1 MNIIAGI
8 VFLPLGKALGKILN
22 IIVNIL
28 IYISKITA
36 KIPLSFFTIKTP
48 SIVVLIEYYILV
60 YCVLKKK
67 KIKEMFIITIITII
81 ILNAISLI
89 PGSLEIHMVDVGQ
102 RRLHGYKNTS

>member
-1 MNIIAGI
+1 M
-8 VFLPLGKALGKILN
+8 VFLALGKALGKFLN

-36 KIPLSFFTIKTP
+36 KIPLGFFTIKTP
-48 SIVVLIEYYILV
+48 SIAVVIEYYILV

-67 KIKEMFIITIITII
+67 RIKEILIITIITII
-81 ILNAISLI
+81 IVNAIPLI
-89 PGSLEIHMVDVGQ
+89 PGNLEIHMVDVGQ